1 MDTLVGHDTETITL
15 DNLMEWV
22 QQTPDLVTEWL
33 AMGLDLVADSMGR
46 SQEARL
52 ARVIATR
59 AWELHMLILGY
70 DELDMRNEERQEE

>member
-1 MDTLVGHDTETITL
+1 MGSDTETLTP
-15 DNLMEWV
+15 DYLMNWV
-22 QQTPDLVTEWL
+22 QQNPDIVTEWL
-33 AMGLDLVADSMGR
+33 SMGLDVVADGLGR

-70 DELDMRNEERQEE
+70 DELELRNEESQEE